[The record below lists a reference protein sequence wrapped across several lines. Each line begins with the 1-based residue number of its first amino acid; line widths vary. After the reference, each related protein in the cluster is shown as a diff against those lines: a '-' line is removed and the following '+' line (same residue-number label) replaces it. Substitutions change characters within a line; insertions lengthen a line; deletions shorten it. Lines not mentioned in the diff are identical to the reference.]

1 MKEMGGARLN
11 LETEFFRKNN
21 NLTLSREK
29 KIRSVQVKS
38 IHLLLMFLLVLAL
51 GYAGNRFCQFLLT
64 WDKLNVRSF
73 RLVNTP
79 RYEREQV
86 DRILKSHRGNILML
100 SLEALKSQLMQLSEI
115 AGVSVSRRLPSTV
128 EVMFTLRTP
137 FFQILWKGRYW
148 MLDAEGRPL
157 SPLPD
162 KSPGLIMIESTAMS
176 DVKQVARRAAD
187 LGKIGDRIEYV
198 GYRPL
203 HGLELKLKNAAEVF
217 YPGEGGVTEKL
228 NAYFRIKDRLQAQN
242 MPVRSVDMR
251 MANRIYLEFPEE
263 GIGANEK

>member
-1 MKEMGGARLN
+1 MKEIGGARLN

-21 NLTLSREK
+21 NLTLNREK

-38 IHLLLMFLLVLAL
+38 VHLLLMFLLVLAL
-51 GYAGNRFCQFLLT
+51 GYAGNRFCRFLLS
-64 WDKLNVRSF
+64 WDKLNVSSF

-79 RYEREQV
+79 HYERGQV
-86 DRILKSHRGNILML
+86 DRILKSHRGNILTL
-100 SLEALKSQLMQLSEI
+100 NLEALKSQLMQISEI

-128 EVMFTLRTP
+128 TVLFTLRSP

-148 MLDAEGRPL
+148 ILDAEGRLL
-157 SPLPD
+157 SPLPE
-162 KSPGLIMIESTAMS
+162 KSSGLMRIEGTAMS
-176 DVKQVARRAAD
+176 DVKQVARRASD

-203 HGLELKLKNAAEVF
+203 HGLELKLKDATEIF
-217 YPGEGGVTEKL
+217 YPGDGGMAEKL
-228 NAYFRIKDRLQAQN
+228 NAYFRIKDRLQPQS
-242 MPVRSVDMR
+242 MSVRSVDMR

>member
-21 NLTLSREK
+21 NLTLTREK
-29 KIRSVQVKS
+29 KIRSVQIKS

-64 WDKLNVRSF
+64 WDRLNVRSF
-73 RLVNTP
+73 RLVNSP
-79 RYEREQV
+79 QYEKDQV
-86 DRILKSHRGNILML
+86 DRILKLHRGNILML
-100 SLEALKSQLMQLSEI
+100 KLEALKNQLLQLNEI

-128 EVMFTLRTP
+128 EVVFALRTP
-137 FFQILWKGRYW
+137 VFQILRKGRYW
-148 MLDAEGRPL
+148 ILDAEGRPL
-157 SPLPD
+157 APLAG
-162 KSPGLIMIESTAMS
+162 KSPDLMMIESTAMS

-187 LGKIGDRIEYV
+187 LGKIGGRIEYV

-203 HGLELKLKNAAEVF
+203 HGLELKLKDAAEVF
-217 YPGEGGVTEKL
+217 YPGDGGVAEKL
-228 NAYFRIKDRLQAQN
+228 NAYFRIKDRLQAQS
-242 MPVRSVDMR
+242 MSVRSVDMR